1 MSACENILVNADQTL
16 TKENASTAEATK
28 LPYLMALM
36 DLPTEYGEELT
47 ENGIVITVI
56 ADSTRERRQ
65 NIRMQIDS
73 SIKGNTLEPNK
84 YEKNVQENV
93 HGVQIIYLMVHANKH
108 NSIIMVNTMIMI
120 QWLTLSNYV

>member
-1 MSACENILVNADQTL
+1 V
-16 TKENASTAEATK
+16 EATK

-65 NIRMQIDS
+65 NIRMEIVS
-73 SIKGNTLEPNK
+73 SIKENTLELNK
-84 YEKNVQENV
+84 YEKKELVNV
-93 HGVQIIYLMVHANKH
+93 HGVLIIYLMDPANIH
-108 NSIIMVNTMIMI
+108 NSIILVNMLIVI
-120 QWLTLSNYV
+120 HWLTLLNCVIVVIQKKPIKLHLKLGSGTQ